1 MDSMDKETSEL
12 GEGDFSSD
20 GTDVAVPTDER
31 LYERAHQ
38 LVTVGSKL
46 GITFGT
52 AESCTGGLVSGAIT
66 AVPGSSEVLRG
77 GVVSYAIP
85 VKHEVLGVSDDI
97 LNAPGVGAVSS
108 ECAAQ
113 MCEGARLVLKCNIAV
128 SITGIAGPGGAEPGK
143 PVGTVWFG
151 VTDGNETHT
160 EVHHFSGNR
169 ETVRQKAVW
178 VALGLL
184 LSMAKR

>member
-1 MDSMDKETSEL
+1 MAEEAARL
-12 GEGDFSSD
+12 GGGAFASD
-20 GTDVAVPTDER
+20 GTDVAAPTDER

-38 LVTVGSKL
+38 LVAVGSKR

-85 VKHEVLGVSDDI
+85 VKHEVLGVSDGV

-108 ECAAQ
+108 ECASQ
-113 MCEGARLVLKCNIAV
+113 MCEGARHVLKCDVAV

-151 VTDGNETHT
+151 VTNGSDTYT

-169 ETVRQKAVW
+169 KTVRQKAVW

-184 LSMAKR
+184 ISMAS